1 MLWIG
6 TVKEFLLTDG
16 EYVFELL
23 TVHTSLDAP
32 LSGALKTNKQ
42 TLNEHAVNK

>member
-6 TVKEFLLTDG
+6 MFKEFLFTGG

-23 TVHTSLDAP
+23 TVHTSLDMP

-42 TLNEHAVNK
+42 ALNEHAVNK